1 MYSNPRV
8 YLATWIFIVLYIILT
23 AIFLSIFVQNNS
35 PIYTWFANLGAPGS
49 ALLSFRGTFVSV
61 CIRLTIISH
70 VMTVGIIALLIYN
83 RSDRGLS
90 YFFYGLYLIL
100 VLFTLLGVV
109 ATSTEYASCNQR
121 FGNLCND
128 PRYCCANPADGSGC
142 GNPLA
147 CTDPVVLP
155 TDLVPNQEFLGLFW
169 MNFVL
174 FFMQLGFAITVVVLD
189 RRGGGTE
196 TKEEPPKETDETA
209 PQAVP
214 PLEPLTGA
222 ISSPPLRG
230 GDEIARTHGLRKRV

>member
-23 AIFLSIFVQNNS
+23 AVWVSVFVQNNS

-49 ALLSFRGTFVSV
+49 TLLSYRTTFVSIA
-61 CIRLTIISH
+61 IRLTIVSH
-70 VMTVGIIALLIYN
+70 ILTVGIIALLIYN

-90 YFFYGLYLIL
+90 YFFYALFL
-100 VLFTLLGVV
+100 VLVMFTLIGVV

-142 GNPLA
+142 GNPLP
-147 CTDPVVLP
+147 CSDPVVLP
-155 TDLVPNQEFLGLFW
+155 TDLIPNQEFLGLFW

-174 FFMQLGFAITVVVLD
+174 FLMQLGFAITVAVLD
-189 RRGGGTE
+189 VQERRAGS
-196 TKEEPPKETDETA
+196 KEEAVEEEETA
-209 PQAVP
+209 PTVQPP
-214 PLEPLTGA
+214 PLEPLNSA
-222 ISSPPLRG
+222 IPSAPLRG
-230 GDEIARTHGLRKRV
+230 EEGIAKSHGLRKRV